1 MNRCYKYINIIIA
14 MMIAVLL
21 GVILFTEN
29 EYNEYYLV
37 EPHQDIEISLEA
49 SEVEMIAKTV
59 YGEARGLST
68 LDQSA
73 VIWCILNRVDAGYGS
88 ITEVITAPNQ
98 FVGYRISN
106 PVTDEFRAL
115 AEDILVR
122 WKMESMCC
130 GEVGRTLP
138 KDYMWFVGRNGTNVF
153 RNAWSGDYDVWD
165 WSYYNPYE

>member
-1 MNRCYKYINIIIA
+1 MMRKYYMYINIIIA
-14 MMIAVLL
+14 LVIAFLL
-21 GVILFTEN
+21 GMLLFMED

-37 EPHQDIEISLEA
+37 EPHDVEITLET

-59 YGEARGLST
+59 YGEARGLDT

-98 FVGYRISN
+98 FTGYKVSN

-115 AEDILVR
+115 AEDVLTR
-122 WKMESMCC
+122 WYMESTCC

-138 KDYMWFVGRNGTNVF
+138 KDYLWFVGRNGTNHF